1 MMPLGHIV
9 SGLGVVQ
16 LGHRVFPR
24 LNKVDWRFVTIA
36 PLVPD
41 LIDKPLAILISFSNF
56 TQVQSTRLVAHTL
69 LFSLLLLAIGFF
81 LRRDWLPYSL
91 AFSTHLITDR
101 MWETPATLFWPIF
114 GWTTSFTRRFLH
126 IQESVGHSQEQDMM
140 EHLLILL
147 IELGALAVLTWL
159 VQRHQ
164 LWRWRNLKRFLR
176 TGQLTSVRQIS
187 SLQPLC

>member
-16 LGHRVFPR
+16 LGHRAFPR
-24 LNKVDWRFVTIA
+24 LSRVDWRVVTFA

-41 LIDKPLAILISFSNF
+41 LIDKPLAVLFSSLAFNPIH
-56 TQVQSTRLVAHTL
+56 SRLVAHTL
-69 LFSLLLLAIGFF
+69 LSSLLLLAVGFF
-81 LRRDWLPYSL
+81 FRRDWLPYQL
-91 AFSTHLITDR
+91 AFSTHLVTDR
-101 MWETPATLFWPIF
+101 MWETPATLYWPIY
-114 GWTTSFTRRFLH
+114 GWSTLFTRRFLH
-126 IQESVGHSQEQDMM
+126 IREGVGHSQEQDMI

-164 LWRWRNLKRFLR
+164 LWRWRNLKHFLK
-176 TGQLTSVRQIS
+176 TGHLISVRQTS
-187 SLQPLC
+187 SLRLFY